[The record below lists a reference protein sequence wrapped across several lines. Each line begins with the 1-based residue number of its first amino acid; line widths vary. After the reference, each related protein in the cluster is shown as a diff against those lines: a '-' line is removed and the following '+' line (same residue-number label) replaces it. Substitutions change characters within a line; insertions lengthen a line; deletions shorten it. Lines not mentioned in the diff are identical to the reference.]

1 MDRLHS
7 KVTPKFQKKSWI
19 GQRFH
24 KFYRY
29 NILRQ
34 FFAEAKTRGSVTAE
48 TRSYEKIRRF
58 FIDEKISNE
67 KRAAS
72 WVLTDAQE
80 NVLAL
85 LPYLF
90 SYLSIEQE
98 TDKIHYI
105 LLYKYRK

>member
-1 MDRLHS
+1 MDWS
-7 KVTPKFQKKSWI
+7 EISQ
-19 GQRFH
+19 
-24 KFYRY
+24 
-29 NILRQ
+29 ILPIQ
-34 FFAEAKTRGSVTAE
+34 YPATVFAEAKTRGSVTAE

>member
-1 MDRLHS
+1 MRKRKPGDRLQL
-7 KVTPKFQKKSWI
+7 KPGLTK
-19 GQRFH
+19 
-24 KFYRY
+24 
-29 NILRQ
+29 
-34 FFAEAKTRGSVTAE
+34 
-48 TRSYEKIRRF
+48 KIRRF